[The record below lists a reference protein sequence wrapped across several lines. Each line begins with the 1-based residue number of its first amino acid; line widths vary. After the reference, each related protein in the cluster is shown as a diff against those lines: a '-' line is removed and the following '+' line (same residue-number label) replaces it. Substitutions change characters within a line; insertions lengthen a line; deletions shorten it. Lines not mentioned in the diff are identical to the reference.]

1 LKNGLLTSV
10 DSPFFLFAIE
20 PLSLHSHGHRL
31 ACPQAAFATRVNV
44 GGAPLAGVRRRC
56 QMSTKKKS
64 DNDKDAGQEGANE
77 VRLAGT
83 VSGEPERRVLPSGD
97 ELCVVRVVVP
107 RLTQRVR
114 SDGRR
119 DPSVDVL
126 DCCAWDSRP
135 RRTVAGWR
143 AGDEVEVSGAL
154 RRRFYRA
161 GGSTESRVEVEI
173 SSARRVRRAAT
184 G

>member
-1 LKNGLLTSV
+1 
-10 DSPFFLFAIE
+10 
-20 PLSLHSHGHRL
+20 
-31 ACPQAAFATRVNV
+31 
-44 GGAPLAGVRRRC
+44 
-56 QMSTKKKS
+56 MSTKKT
-64 DNDKDAGQEGANE
+64 DNRQHPANE

-107 RLTQRVR
+107 RRGARTR

-119 DPSVDVL
+119 SPSVDVL
-126 DCCAWDSRP
+126 DCCAWEARP
-135 RRTVAGWR
+135 RRTIAGWL
-143 AGDEVEVSGAL
+143 AGDEVEVTGAL

-161 GGSTESRVEVEI
+161 GGVTASRVEVEI
-173 SSARRVRRAAT
+173 SSARRVRRAAS